1 MVITIAGENIAR
13 RKAREEFLRM
23 DEFNRALTEVVRL
36 HDFLGAW
43 FRRELAEDRFEP
55 DFADAL
61 HHDFE
66 NVQPAGVTLTRS
78 DLLDP
83 IRAGRGANPDFQITI
98 EAPRLLGTWPGLI
111 LFQYT
116 EHQTGARASAPEN
129 RRLST
134 VLFEAGDKRLI
145 WRYLTEIG
153 LPEEA

>member
-1 MVITIAGENIAR
+1 MS
-13 RKAREEFLRM
+13 EF
-23 DEFNRALTEVVRL
+23 DRALAEATRL

-43 FRRELAEDRFEP
+43 FRGELAADRFEP

-61 HHDFE
+61 HRDFE

-83 IRAGRGANPDFQITI
+83 IRAARGTNPDFRITI
-98 EAPRLLGTWPGLI
+98 EAPRLLGTWPGLV
-111 LFQYT
+111 LFQYI

-134 VLFEAGDKRLI
+134 ALFETAGERPV
-145 WRYLTEIG
+145 WRYLTEVG
-153 LPEEA
+153 LP